1 LGHHHE
7 HGDDQ
12 RVGRDLRIDQIK
24 TFTHF
29 YAKNTYAIDAGKLLG
44 HHHEHGD
51 DQGLA
56 EGRVDEHLLQGHLR
70 DQLHAF
76 LQQKNEK

>member
-1 LGHHHE
+1 MHC
-7 HGDDQ
+7 
-12 RVGRDLRIDQIK
+12 
-24 TFTHF
+24 

-56 EGRVDEHLLQGHLR
+56 ETYALI
-70 DQLHAF
+70 
-76 LQQKNEK
+76 K

>member
-1 LGHHHE
+1 MYC
-7 HGDDQ
+7 
-12 RVGRDLRIDQIK
+12 
-24 TFTHF
+24 

-56 EGRVDEHLLQGHLR
+56 EGRVDEHLLQGHLG

-76 LQQKNEK
+76 LQQKL